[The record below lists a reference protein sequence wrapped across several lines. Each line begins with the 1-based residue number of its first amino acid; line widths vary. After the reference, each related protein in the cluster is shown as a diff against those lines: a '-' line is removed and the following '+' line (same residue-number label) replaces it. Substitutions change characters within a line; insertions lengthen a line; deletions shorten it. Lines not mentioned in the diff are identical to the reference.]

1 VKIAVALLAAI
12 LAIAATEGIARIVAP
27 AYNPT
32 GRVAFTS
39 LSDGTPIGP
48 PNTVRRQI
56 RNTGDYDVL
65 VRFNE
70 LGFRDAKAINTS
82 TRDSIFVL
90 GDSFAFGWGVE
101 ESQRFSD
108 VLQATLGRPVF
119 NIGEGSAD
127 LDGYG
132 HLLRYAESHG
142 ARIGTLI
149 VSVCMENDLRDYR
162 PGGPE
167 PASSGFVSG
176 AKAFLT
182 DHSAVYGMIA
192 TAIHLSPRLERA
204 TARTGLLIPSLAF
217 IAGSG
222 SADDEVKSSA
232 ARLHDLVAGRHAIV
246 LIVPSRA
253 LWAGTVEHRRLA
265 ARTHETF
272 VALLH
277 QAGLQV
283 VDVRARFERSG
294 SPLSLHFPHDGHWT
308 AEAHRIA
315 AETLAHAIDE
325 AKERT

>member
-1 VKIAVALLAAI
+1 MKIAVAFLAAI

-32 GRVAFTS
+32 GRVAFT
-39 LSDGTPIGP
+39 LLPDGTPIGP

-65 VRFNE
+65 VRFNM
-70 LGFRDAKAINTS
+70 LGFRDAKAIDTS
-82 TRDSIFVL
+82 SSDSIFVL

-142 ARIGTLI
+142 ARVGTLI
-149 VSVCMENDLRDYR
+149 VSVCMENDLRDYS
-162 PGGPE
+162 PGEPE
-167 PASSGFVSG
+167 PPAAGFVSG
-176 AKAFLT
+176 AKTFLT

-204 TARTGLLIPSLAF
+204 AARTGFLVPSLAA
-217 IAGSG
+217 IAGSDA
-222 SADDEVKSSA
+222 ADDEVKSSA
-232 ARLHDLVAGRHAIV
+232 ARLRDLVAGRRAIV

-253 LWAGTVEHRRLA
+253 LWAGTAEHRRLA

-272 VALLH
+272 IELLR

-283 VDVRARFERSG
+283 VDVRARFEQRA
-294 SPLSLHFPHDGHWT
+294 SPLSLHFPYDGHWT
-308 AEAHRIA
+308 AEGHRIA
-315 AETLAHAIDE
+315 ADALAQAVG
-325 AKERT
+325 AKEKA